1 MIPTRLGN
9 PESKPISILYT
20 GAAEREHG
28 PAMSDL
34 SQTVAS
40 LQLTQRNIIPFV
52 N

>member
-1 MIPTRLGN
+1 M
-9 PESKPISILYT
+9 SILYT
-20 GAAEREHG
+20 VTTDGDHG

-34 SQTVAS
+34 SPTVAS